1 MGTLAIFKKEM
12 RAYFAS
18 PIAYAIF
25 TLFLVIC
32 GYFFYSFLIYYSLAS
47 MQASMSPGLG
57 AGLNVTDSI
66 LRPLFTNMSVV
77 LLFLMPMLTMRLFAE
92 ERKQG
97 TLELLLTYPVRD
109 GEVLLGKFMSAVAL
123 TALLLLAT
131 GIYPLLLTLWGEVE
145 LYPVLTGYLG
155 LLLLAAAF
163 IALGL
168 LCSSL
173 TENQIV
179 AATFTFGALLLFWI
193 IGWAAS
199 LAEGDWGVLFRQ
211 LSIVEHFVGSFA
223 RGVLELKD
231 VAYYVGMASFFLFAT
246 LKSLEIRR
254 WKG

>member
-1 MGTLAIFKKEM
+1 MGTIAVFKKEM
-12 RAYFAS
+12 RSYFAS
-18 PIAYAIF
+18 PIAYAVF
-25 TLFLVIC
+25 TLFLVIS
-32 GYFFYSFLIYYSLAS
+32 GYFFYVILAYFSLISV
-47 MQASMSPGLG
+47 QASMNPGL
-57 AGLNVTDSI
+57 ASGLNVTDGI
-66 LRPLFTNMSVV
+66 LRPFFIDISVV
-77 LLFLMPMLTMRLFAE
+77 LLFLMPLLTMRLFAE

-97 TLELLLTYPVRD
+97 TLELLLTYPLRD
-109 GEVLLGKFMSAVAL
+109 GEVLLGKFMAATIL
-123 TALLLLAT
+123 YALLLSAT
-131 GIYPLLLTLWGEVE
+131 GLYLPLLGLWSELE
-145 LYPVLTGYLG
+145 LYPILTGYLG
-155 LLLLAAAF
+155 LLLLGMTF
-163 IALGL
+163 LSLGL
-168 LCSSL
+168 LFSSL

-179 AATFTFGALLLFWI
+179 AAAFTFGALLLFWI